1 MKNLFCELKQHRA
14 IATRYDKTAAATWLM
29 QSGVAIWEAA
39 GFLGMSPE
47 VLQNTYG
54 RHHPDYLQG
63 AAAAI
68 GEKGRFVSVVELM
81 VDLGTS
87 TNQNEKPNDFWSEW
101 QDSNLRPLRPER
113 SALPG

>member
-1 MKNLFCELKQHRA
+1 
-14 IATRYDKTAAATWLM
+14 M
-29 QSGVAIWEAA
+29 QRGAPIREAA

-47 VLQNTYG
+47 VLQETYG
-54 RHHPDYLQG
+54 RHHPDYLRG

-68 GEKGRFVSVVELM
+68 GQKGRFVSVGETVVGLTG
-81 VDLGTS
+81 DRNG
-87 TNQNEKPNDFWSEW
+87 EKNPNDFWSEW